1 MAVGEFG
8 ARFGAAV
15 AAIELAG
22 RSETFRT
29 NEPRRTPRPHLLPDA
44 GTSPEAAVILLAQ
57 ASVCLDLAAKSR
69 EFWVT
74 ASLIDLIDLARELL
88 NRANRD
94 R

>member
-1 MAVGEFG
+1 MSKKRQTRASG
-8 ARFGAAV
+8 A
-15 AAIELAG
+15 
-22 RSETFRT
+22 
-29 NEPRRTPRPHLLPDA
+29 
-44 GTSPEAAVILLAQ
+44 EAAAILLAQ

-74 ASLIDLIDLARELL
+74 ASLIDLARELQ

>member
-1 MAVGEFG
+1 MLSKKRQTRASSAE
-8 ARFGAAV
+8 AS
-15 AAIELAG
+15 AI
-22 RSETFRT
+22 
-29 NEPRRTPRPHLLPDA
+29 LP
-44 GTSPEAAVILLAQ
+44 AQ

-74 ASLIDLIDLARELL
+74 AFLIDLAREML

>member
-1 MAVGEFG
+1 MMSKKKRQTRASSAE
-8 ARFGAAV
+8 A
-15 AAIELAG
+15 AAI
-22 RSETFRT
+22 
-29 NEPRRTPRPHLLPDA
+29 LL
-44 GTSPEAAVILLAQ
+44 TQ

-74 ASLIDLIDLARELL
+74 ASLIDLARELR

>member
-1 MAVGEFG
+1 MSKKRQTRASS
-8 ARFGAAV
+8 A
-15 AAIELAG
+15 
-22 RSETFRT
+22 
-29 NEPRRTPRPHLLPDA
+29 
-44 GTSPEAAVILLAQ
+44 EAAATLLAQ

-74 ASLIDLIDLARELL
+74 ASLVDLARELL

>member
-1 MAVGEFG
+1 MMSKKRQTRASS
-8 ARFGAAV
+8 A
-15 AAIELAG
+15 
-22 RSETFRT
+22 
-29 NEPRRTPRPHLLPDA
+29 
-44 GTSPEAAVILLAQ
+44 EAAAILLAQ

-74 ASLIDLIDLARELL
+74 ASLVDLARELQ